1 MKQKTQILV
10 TLRQM
15 QDKSSE
21 ASLAGVHFVY
31 NFYEKE
37 DGNYLTH
44 QPLALT
50 QSFFLLLLFIL
61 NGAGPCFGEGRE
73 RVSWEMVTMVTS
85 YSNEM

>member
-1 MKQKTQILV
+1 M
-10 TLRQM
+10 REE
-15 QDKSSE
+15 E
-21 ASLAGVHFVY
+21 ASLVGVHFVY

-37 DGNYLTH
+37 NGNYSMH

-50 QSFFLLLLFIL
+50 KFFFLLLLFIL
-61 NGAGPCFGEGRE
+61 NRAGPCFGEGRE